1 MATPVVPGATF
12 RDDFPKGFL
21 FGAST
26 SAFQIE
32 GAVNEGGRGPSI
44 WDTYA
49 REQGITPIVTLSHW
63 DIPQGLD
70 DEYGGFLSPQI
81 T

>member
-49 REQGITPIVTLSHW
+49 REQGPLST
-63 DIPQGLD
+63 
-70 DEYGGFLSPQI
+70 SPLCPL
-81 T
+81 TFGS